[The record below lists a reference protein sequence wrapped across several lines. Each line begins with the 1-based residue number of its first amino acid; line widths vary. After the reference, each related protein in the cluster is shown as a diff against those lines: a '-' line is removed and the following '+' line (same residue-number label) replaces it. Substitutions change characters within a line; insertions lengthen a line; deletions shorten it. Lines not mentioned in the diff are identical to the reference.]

1 MHMKIFLTG
10 LMMLVSL
17 FVVAQPA
24 PGTEIYLLDISQKK
38 NNTSLSNPRN
48 ITKHA
53 GYDNQPYFHPDKPL
67 LYFSSAQAEGRTDLM
82 EYSIRKKTTRP
93 VTSTPER
100 EFSPTVTPDK
110 NFLSCIIQRDNGAQD
125 LGKYPLA
132 GGAPEIV
139 IKDLIVGYH
148 AWTSPHALIAFI
160 LGQPNSLHFIDLDSK
175 KDTVLA
181 GQIGR
186 SLHRIPGQNAMSF
199 TQKGENND
207 WVIKRLDLATMAIT
221 TITTCLPGK
230 ERDITWTPDGR
241 ILSSDEKNLFVYD
254 PKTGGSWTVIP
265 WPTSFSVT
273 TVSRLAVDAT
283 GRLLAVVMAE

>member
-1 MHMKIFLTG
+1 MKILLSG
-10 LMMLVSL
+10 LMMLVPV
-17 FVVAQPA
+17 FCVAQTA

-38 NNTSLSNPRN
+38 NILTLNNPRN
-48 ITKHA
+48 ITQHV
-53 GYDNQPYFHPDKPL
+53 GYDNQPYFHPEKPL

-110 NFLSCIIQRDNGAQD
+110 NFLSCIIQRDNGEQN

-148 AWTSPHALIAFI
+148 AWTSTHALIAFI

-181 GQIGR
+181 SQIGR
-186 SLHRIPGQNAMSF
+186 SLHRIPGENAMSF

-207 WVIKRLDLATMAIT
+207 WLIKRLDLETLAIT

-241 ILSSDEKNLFVYD
+241 ILSSDEKNLFIYD
-254 PKTGGSWTVIP
+254 PKQGGSWTTIA
-265 WPTSFSVT
+265 WPGSFSVT
-273 TVSRLAVDAT
+273 TVSRLAVDPT
-283 GRLLAVVMAE
+283 GRFLAVVMAE